1 MAGFSSIGLVC
12 MQQNFDF
19 EKVGYRYVNV
29 VRQGVNIKL
38 KQVLLQVR
46 VNEISSLHKYDWEM
60 YMKWKEEK

>member
-1 MAGFSSIGLVC
+1 MNV
-12 MQQNFDF
+12 
-19 EKVGYRYVNV
+19 VYVNV